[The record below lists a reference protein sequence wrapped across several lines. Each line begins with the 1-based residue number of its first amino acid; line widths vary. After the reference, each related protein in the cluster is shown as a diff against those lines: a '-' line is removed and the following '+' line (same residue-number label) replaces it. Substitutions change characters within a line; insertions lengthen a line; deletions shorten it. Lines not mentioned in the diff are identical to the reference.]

1 MSKKTGKS
9 QNPQPQT
16 KVKITH
22 HSNGKA
28 KSKTAYINGER
39 HGMQTFWDESGVKV
53 CEQMWRDGEKHGL
66 EIGWPG
72 GDTKRWEEW
81 WRADK
86 LHGVVTWWRENGR
99 KETET
104 YYLRGQVL
112 SELAWDE
119 IGNVSAV
126 TFSSQIESSNNK
138 TKPHPKSKNT
148 PTVNKK

>member
-28 KSKTAYINGER
+28 ESKTAYINGER
-39 HGMQTFWDESGVKV
+39 HGMESFWYESGAKWY
-53 CEQMWRDGEKHGL
+53 ETMWMDGEKHGMS
-66 EIGWPG
+66 I
-72 GDTKRWEEW
+72 EW
-81 WRADK
+81 YEDGSKWSEVMWRDGK
-86 LHGVVTWWRENGR
+86 LHGMM
-99 KETET
+99 
-104 YYLRGQVL
+104 
-112 SELAWDE
+112 SMWDE
-119 IGNVSAV
+119 SGQKEWEIHYIAGKTYGDIKWDEEGSVSAV

-138 TKPHPKSKNT
+138 TNPPPKSKNT

>member
-28 KSKTAYINGER
+28 ESKTAYINGKKHGVETEWFTDGSKWFERMWVSGKR
-39 HGMQTFWDESGVKV
+39 HG
-53 CEQMWRDGEKHGL
+53 
-66 EIGWPG
+66 
-72 GDTKRWEEW
+72 DTTYWYNNAGKRWEEW

-86 LHGVVTWWRENGR
+86 LHGVATWWDENGR
-99 KETET
+99 KESET

-112 SELAWDE
+112 SELVWDE

-138 TKPHPKSKNT
+138 TKPRPKSKNT